1 MREVDFE
8 LKAWN
13 RTAQAEFVAE
23 DTLPSLESA
32 RCLIER
38 LLQAECSAPSIHPSC
53 RNGAAWVH
61 ISSAESGR
69 AGFRTTNTTNHS
81 RALGCCDARHRN
93 DGADKETAEPSP
105 RHRQIR

>member
-23 DTLPSLESA
+23 GTLPSLESA

-38 LLQAECSAPSIHPSC
+38 LLQAESVLGKARCPL
-53 RNGAAWVH
+53 WV
-61 ISSAESGR
+61 ESGHW
-69 AGFRTTNTTNHS
+69 T
-81 RALGCCDARHRN
+81 
-93 DGADKETAEPSP
+93 KPETSYL
-105 RHRQIR
+105 